1 MMFAVYFDRCKYV
14 VWCALPT
21 LCSLWACQPKRHRVK
36 GLPAVHNVN
45 WESISIDLVDKL
57 FTLGT
62 GRMLLFR
69 KFTHSCQAL
78 RRCTLTIDYNLFVL
92 QVLICVGGE

>member
-1 MMFAVYFDRCKYV
+1 MLFGVRCLHYV
-14 VWCALPT
+14 AYGLV
-21 LCSLWACQPKRHRVK
+21 SLKDIESKDCLRCIMLI
-36 GLPAVHNVN
+36 G
-45 WESISIDLVDKL
+45 ESILIDLVDKL

-62 GRMLLFR
+62 GCMLLFR